1 VVKDYGIFN
10 EAAGFQRS
18 CGLCNEAAGFGS
30 RATLVIG
37 VSLQSAIGAYS
48 GARALAM
55 ILSTAVVTV
64 GDASFE

>member
-1 VVKDYGIFN
+1 MVKDYGI
-10 EAAGFQRS
+10 
-18 CGLCNEAAGFGS
+18 LNEAAGFGS

-37 VSLQSAIGAYS
+37 ISLQSAIRNYS

-64 GDASFE
+64 VAASFE

>member
-1 VVKDYGIFN
+1 MAYSTKPR
-10 EAAGFQRS
+10 ASQRS
-18 CGLCNEAAGFGS
+18 SGFGS